1 MGSSESQPKSKQ
13 KNDAARTPE
22 QSRPRART
30 VGSEQSPNNVNNN
43 SHNNA
48 AQQQARRPTKE
59 ELLEKV
65 RDGIATTHGML
76 STVPDGAEG
85 TALKLELERRLM
97 LLLSYEER
105 LLSAQNGGQWKPEVD
120 KKPRLHPVIAQC
132 PRITYTAEHAKTDE
146 EEKITCSICWVDY
159 EVGQLVMILP
169 CLHWV
174 HASCG
179 EEWLARKPQC
189 PLCQID
195 VVQTM
200 RSCQNYT
207 D

>member
-1 MGSSESQPKSKQ
+1 MGSSESQPKTKQQ
-13 KNDAARTPE
+13 KNESTKAAE
-22 QSRPRART
+22 QNRPRART
-30 VGSEQSPNNVNNN
+30 VGSEQSPNNNN
-43 SHNNA
+43 SSA
-48 AQQQARRPTKE
+48 AQSRRPTKE

-65 RDGIATTHGML
+65 RDGIATTQGML
-76 STVPDGAEG
+76 ATVPENAEG
-85 TALKLELERRLM
+85 ALLKLELERRLM

-105 LLSAQNGGQWKPEVD
+105 LLSAQNGEGGRFEVE

-132 PRITYTAEHAKTDE
+132 PRIIYTAEHAKTEE

-159 EVGQLVMILP
+159 EVGQSVLILP

-174 HASCG
+174 HATCG
-179 EEWLARKPQC
+179 EEWLTRKAQC
-189 PLCQID
+189 PICQID

-200 RSCQNYT
+200 RNCASYN